1 MEPHKFL
8 RVLAGNQLRLVAVSK
23 GQQLQRSSIS
33 DQNLDSAELEFRR
46 FWMNLNKFDI
56 NWSKLYLP
64 NPLNFTKSQKKIG
77 RIFKPVRAGG
87 DAAQRN
93 FHAKRRRPAKDATN
107 RRGRSSGK
115 PKARWGPALTQ
126 AVRRLPRA
134 AAVLAVENEVRAWVP
149 RPLSLRAVHR

>member
-1 MEPHKFL
+1 M
-8 RVLAGNQLRLVAVSK
+8 
-23 GQQLQRSSIS
+23 S

-46 FWMNLNKFDI
+46 FWTNLNKFDI

-64 NPLNFTKSQKKIG
+64 NPLNFTKSKKKSVEFLNPRG
-77 RIFKPVRAGG
+77 RAVMLHSVIFT
-87 DAAQRN
+87 QR
-93 FHAKRRRPAKDATN
+93 RRRPAKDATN